1 MEKIIDEEELK
12 ILEEEINSAVDRLFV
27 EKKKPSSDEFLT
39 ESVSFEP
46 LAKPPPSAQP
56 SPPKPSPKST
66 FIETSY
72 EMEKSLELEQILA
85 PSPPPTTPSKSLD
98 KMESRLLS
106 LEWEITDENLFATKE
121 EVSSLKGILKENSSA
136 LSILNL
142 MEKVLE
148 YMVQSK
154 GNIHPTVIQFLL
166 DSKETLRLL
175 LEEERDGA
183 LRIYKQLAFKG
194 MEARFACLEPL
205 QRVVKESPSLQT
217 EAGKPRLELLELLE
231 KGMEKITDQVNSL
244 SKRLEESLQKI
255 QSGLLEIDQKIKDHL
270 ESLPIE
276 KSPMAHVV
284 IFKVDGRLFGIESE
298 KVVKLFKIPYSLCEK
313 YSHYER
319 LQLKH
324 LEVKMVNLKRIFSME
339 GESQPAGEVHILT
352 VKDNGE
358 LKGLMVD
365 EIIKRLSVQLK
376 IQKSQ
381 EQYVSG
387 MIQWTY
393 QDQVVD
399 IPILDLTK
407 L

>member
-12 ILEEEINSAVDRLFV
+12 ILEEEIDSAVDRLFV
-27 EKKKPSSDEFLT
+27 EKKKPPTDEFLT
-39 ESVSFEP
+39 EPISFEP
-46 LAKPPPSAQP
+46 LGEPPSSPKP
-56 SPPKPSPKST
+56 SPPKPSKKPT

-85 PSPPPTTPSKSLD
+85 PPAPPPTPSKSLD

-106 LEWEITDENLFATKE
+106 LEWEITDENLLATKG

-148 YMVQSK
+148 YMIQSK
-154 GNIHPTVIQFLL
+154 GNIHPTFIQFLL

-175 LEEERDGA
+175 LEEERDKE
-183 LRIYKQLAFKG
+183 LRIYKQLTLKG
-194 MEARFACLEPL
+194 MEARFACLEPF
-205 QRVVKESPSLQT
+205 QRVVKEPPSLQA
-217 EAGKPRLELLELLE
+217 EVGKPGLELLELLE
-231 KGMEKITDQVNSL
+231 KKMEKITEQVNSL
-244 SKRLEESLQKI
+244 SKRVEESLQKI
-255 QSGLLEIDQKIKDHL
+255 QSGLLEIEQKIKDHL
-270 ESLPIE
+270 ESIPRE
-276 KSPMAHVV
+276 KSLMAQVV

-324 LEVKMVNLKRIFSME
+324 LEVKMVNLKKIFPME
-339 GESQPAGEVHILT
+339 GEPQPAGEVRILT
-352 VKDNGE
+352 VKDNGG

-376 IQKSQ
+376 IQKPQ

-393 QDQVVD
+393 QDQLVD